1 MKQPVLFILCL
12 TMCIPCVQAQWTK
25 KVSEK
30 FKSITQKKETQSGGN
45 SSVEEEDVFQSIS
58 MKNTSKPVPALTI
71 GGDERVTMD
80 SNYVFDVAVYQETEA
95 YQGNQRVID
104 GGEDIVIYYSSDKP
118 QFSIQLNSKSTGARY
133 HFYADFEKDA
143 QLSITA
149 IHNIGSGEK
158 QQLDLET
165 MEPVYPGE
173 VGYLTQLTRTGGKKV
188 IAGIACEEYVAHNSR
203 KDAKVT
209 ASSKS
214 MVAAY
219 VWIPMQLHTL
229 FQGYGLVPEKYKKQI
244 EYMLTQG
251 FYPAVVFP
259 LEMYLQYGNGDKV
272 YTYTTDIVMGEKRK
286 VNIADIIK

>member
-1 MKQPVLFILCL
+1 
-12 TMCIPCVQAQWTK
+12 MCIPCVQAQWLK
-25 KVSEK
+25 KAGDRI
-30 FKSITQKKETQSGGN
+30 KSVTQQKTASPDEAAM
-45 SSVEEEDVFQSIS
+45 EEEDAAYPFSGKKEAKP
-58 MKNTSKPVPALTI
+58 MKALTI
-71 GGDERVTMD
+71 GGDDRVSID

-95 YQGNQRVID
+95 FQGNQRVVN
-104 GGEDIVIYYSSDKP
+104 GGEEIVIYYSSEKP

-133 HFYADFEKDA
+133 HFYADFEKES

-173 VGYLTQLTRTGGKKV
+173 VGYLTQLTRTGAKKV

-209 ASSKS
+209 ASSNAK
-214 MVAAY
+214 VTAY
-219 VWIPMQLHTL
+219 VWIPMKLHTL
-229 FQGYGLVPEKYKKQI
+229 FQGYGLVAEKYKKQI
-244 EYMLTQG
+244 EHMLTQG

-259 LEMYLQYGNGDKV
+259 LEMYMQYGNGDRV
-272 YTYTTDIVMGEKRK
+272 YTYTTDIVVGEKRK

>member
-1 MKQPVLFILCL
+1 MKQPVLLILWL
-12 TMCIPCVQAQWTK
+12 TMCIPCVQAQWIK
-25 KVSEK
+25 KAGDRI
-30 FKSITQKKETQSGGN
+30 KSVTQKKTVPREEEEI
-45 SSVEEEDVFQSIS
+45 EEEDALSPLS
-58 MKNTSKPVPALTI
+58 GKKDAKPMKALTI
-71 GGDERVTMD
+71 GGDDRVTID

-95 YQGNQRVID
+95 FQGNQRVVN
-104 GGEDIVIYYSSDKP
+104 GGEEIVIYYSSEKP

-133 HFYADFEKDA
+133 HFYADFEKES

-173 VGYLTQLTRTGGKKV
+173 VGYLTQLTRTGAKKV

-209 ASSKS
+209 A
-214 MVAAY
+214 Y
-219 VWIPMQLHTL
+219 VWIPMKLHTL
-229 FQGYGLVPEKYKKQI
+229 FQGYGLVAEKYKKQI
-244 EYMLTQG
+244 EHMLTQG

-259 LEMYLQYGNGDKV
+259 LEMYMQYGNGDKV
-272 YTYTTDIVMGEKRK
+272 YTYTTDIVIGEKRK